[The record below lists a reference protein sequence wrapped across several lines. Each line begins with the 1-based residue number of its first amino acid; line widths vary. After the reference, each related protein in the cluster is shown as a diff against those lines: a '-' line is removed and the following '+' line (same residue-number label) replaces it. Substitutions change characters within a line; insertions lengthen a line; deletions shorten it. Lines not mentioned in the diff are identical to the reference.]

1 MPIQNVPVD
10 DQAMQE
16 ELEKDSGIKTTQ
28 QGAIYVL
35 KKGITQLRVMPPM
48 PGQKKFFR
56 EFREHPWNPGG
67 RFRRDTCPTNLGAP
81 CPVCDEG
88 KRLFQT
94 SDPDSVI
101 RSKKLRPRR
110 QFILNAVILA
120 DPDGAGAKSGVQVM
134 RFGVK
139 VKRQLVRYDRDFDG
153 SWGGMT
159 DLQTGFDVRIEKTGD
174 TMETTE
180 YFVHGVPKRTDIG
193 QALSAQGIDFSK
205 FESHDL
211 DLVAPPPTH
220 AELEALLKEDFVP
233 GFDNSP
239 TISEGTPTPVEPDAP
254 VTSEVEAAPGIVE
267 QAEISREFEAPVA
280 APGVPPPFTTEE
292 K

>member
-16 ELEKDSGIKTTQ
+16 ELERDSGVRTTTE
-28 QGAIYVL
+28 GAIYVL
-35 KKGITQLRVMPPM
+35 KKGITQLRVMPPL

-67 RFRRDTCPTNLGAP
+67 RFRRDTCPTNLGLP

-88 KRLFQT
+88 KKLFQT
-94 SDPDSVI
+94 NDPDSVI

-193 QALSAQGIDFSK
+193 QALAAQGIDFSK
-205 FESHDL
+205 FDSHDL

-239 TISEGTPTPVEPDAP
+239 TIAEGTGNPTPVEPDAP
-254 VTSEVEAAPGIVE
+254 VTSEVASPSPEAQAMVE
-267 QAEISREFEAPVA
+267 AIQGVVA
-280 APGVPPPFTTEE
+280 APDVPPPFTTEE

>member
-35 KKGITQLRVMPPM
+35 KKGITQLRVMPPL

>member
-16 ELEKDSGIKTTQ
+16 ELERDSGVKTTQ

-48 PGQKKFFR
+48 PGQQKFFR

-67 RFRRDTCPTNLGAP
+67 RFRRDTCPTNLGDV

-94 SDPDSVI
+94 TETDSVAK
-101 RSKKLRPRR
+101 SKKLRPRR
-110 QFILNAVILA
+110 QFILNAIILA
-120 DPDGAGAKSGVQVM
+120 DPEGAPANRGVQVV

-139 VKRQLVRYDRDFDG
+139 VKRQLVRYDRDHAG
-153 SWGGMT
+153 GWGGMT
-159 DLQTGFDVRIEKTGD
+159 DLLTGFDVRIEKTGD

-180 YFVHGVPKRTDIG
+180 YFVHGVPTRTDIG
-193 QALSAQGIDFSK
+193 QALAAQGIDFSK
-205 FESHDL
+205 FDSYDL
-211 DLVAPPPTH
+211 DLIAPPPTH
-220 AELEALLKEDFVP
+220 AELTALLKEDFVP
-233 GFDNSP
+233 GFDNAP
-239 TISEGTPTPVEPDAP
+239 TIAAGTGTAVPVA
-254 VTSEVEAAPGIVE
+254 
-267 QAEISREFEAPVA
+267 QEAPVNAVVDPTPTGA
-280 APGVPPPFTTEE
+280 APVVAPDVPPPFTTEE

>member
-10 DQAMQE
+10 EKAMQD
-16 ELEKDSGIKTTQ
+16 ELDRDSGAKTSSD
-28 QGAIYVL
+28 GAIYVL
-35 KKGITQLRVMPPM
+35 KKGITQLRIMPPM

-101 RSKKLRPRR
+101 KSKKLRPRR
-110 QFILNAVILA
+110 QFILNAVVLA
-120 DPDGAGAKSGVQVM
+120 DPEGAPAKLGVQVV

-153 SWGGMT
+153 HWGGMT
-159 DLQTGFDVRIEKTGD
+159 DLKTGFDVRIEKTGD

-180 YFVHGVPKRTDIG
+180 YFVHGVPKRTDIE
-193 QALSAQGIDFSK
+193 QALTAQGIDFSK
-205 FESHDL
+205 FDSHDL

-239 TISEGTPTPVEPDAP
+239 TIAEGTPTPVEPDEAQASP
-254 VTSEVEAAPGIVE
+254 SPEAQAMVEAIQGV
-267 QAEISREFEAPVA
+267 VA
-280 APGVPPPFTTEE
+280 APDVPPPFTTEE